1 MDVNSTLLRLHKRLQ
16 EKRMRR
22 RLKRC
27 KDSPMSDIF
36 RSPITPPSC
45 VKLPPHELSAY
56 LSDSQYSITP
66 EPSPKTPKSIG
77 IRRTYTVS
85 SEVGP
90 IPFKAFEDEKK
101 PGSNSFLALFR
112 HKMRSRRNP
121 SGSDV
126 SFSTTRTSTTTTVL
140 DNSSVLGDFKNDKE
154 KKKGILR
161 KLRRVGR
168 QLRKASS
175 TRHSTPKKSNE
186 ENVVYLG
193 VV

>member
-1 MDVNSTLLRLHKRLQ
+1 MDVNSTLFRLHKRLQ

-27 KDSPMSDIF
+27 KDSPISDIF

-66 EPSPKTPKSIG
+66 EPSPKTPSIG

-85 SEVGP
+85 SAVGP

-101 PGSNSFLALFR
+101 SGSNSFLSLFR
-112 HKMRSRRNP
+112 HKVRSRRNV

-126 SFSTTRTSTTTTVL
+126 SFSTTRTSTTTAL
-140 DNSSVLGDFKNDKE
+140 DNSSVLSDKE